1 MTMFATQHSIDS
13 AALQIR
19 NDAAVRQS
27 SSQRKLGTQTGHR
40 SSSRRRPVSG
50 IPLTPDQVPSADERQ
65 QRLHQAERFFAKPI
79 NAERMRRLN
88 REQAEMLRST
98 ARANAEQ
105 THIEALAA
113 DRVAYALEASKLL
126 IGALRRYLHAER
138 GQQTMEE
145 VRLDSIARTLR
156 GEEPYDLIR
165 ETVRRVL
172 PIVRCQVSEEV
183 QRQFRAHRPTTPD
196 ARRSSGYYS
205 AHSRGIR

>member
-1 MTMFATQHSIDS
+1 MTMFAAQHSTDS
-13 AALQIR
+13 SALHIR
-19 NDAAVRQS
+19 IDAAVRQS
-27 SSQRKLGTQTGHR
+27 STQRKFGTQLGHR

-50 IPLTPDQVPSADERQ
+50 IPLIPDQVPSADERQ

-98 ARANAEQ
+98 VSAHAEQ
-105 THIEALAA
+105 AHIEALAA
-113 DRVAYALEASKLL
+113 DRVAYALGASKLL
-126 IGALRRYLHAER
+126 IGALRRYLHTER

-156 GEEPYDLIR
+156 GKEPYDLIR

-196 ARRSSGYYS
+196 ARRLSGHSSAYR
-205 AHSRGIR
+205 RGIR